1 MKSEDSGRGKFSYT
15 SDSSI
20 GSISGG
26 SSSIPKNSRKPATNR
41 GGFTYQ
47 SESGL
52 GGSPATTT
60 WSQKP
65 RAGFTYQSESQIGGS
80 QTAEMNAMSSESDG
94 RKAAQAATPAEARER
109 IARDRALLQT
119 AIDERFRVLLTPHL
133 AAFSKDAIDET
144 ELARHKAEA
153 RKDAEKEYSARS
165 ASLDE
170 CEALLDVVVEVD
182 AHVSSLSKQLEEMTL
197 ARDKA
202 TEKLQAV
209 LEEVAV

>member
-1 MKSEDSGRGKFSYT
+1 MNSENSGRGKFSYT

-20 GSISGG
+20 GGS
-26 SSSIPKNSRKPATNR
+26 SSSIPTSRKPATNR
-41 GGFTYQ
+41 GGFTYD
-47 SESGL
+47 SDSGL
-52 GGSPATTT
+52 GGTPATST

-65 RAGFTYQSESQIGGS
+65 RAGFTYQSESQIGGT
-80 QTAEMNAMSSESDG
+80 QTAEMNAVSSESDG

-133 AAFSKDAIDET
+133 AAFSKDAIDEA

-153 RKDAEKEYSARS
+153 RKDAKKEHSARS